1 MFMAKKRIK
10 SYNGVE
16 EKVKKEFFMNEKLK
30 CHCMIHKPYPEIK
43 PTKKDPAFASL
54 LSVPYAGS
62 GGEISSILS
71 YLYGSTVLDGSKNQ
85 TVSDVLRYISDVE
98 MHHMNIL
105 AELIFR
111 LGGDPKY
118 AVAQGRRPFTAANMH
133 YSENPAQILKS
144 AVAGEESAIYV
155 YEQLQKATEDENII
169 AVLERIIE
177 DERLHLGIF
186 RELLGEN

>member
-10 SYNGVE
+10 SYNAVE

-30 CHCMIHKPYPEIK
+30 CHCMIHKSYPEVK
-43 PTKKDPAFASL
+43 PAKKDTAFASL
-54 LSVPYAGS
+54 LLVPYAGS

-85 TVSDVLRYISDVE
+85 TVSDVLRCISGVE

-118 AVAQGRRPFTAANMH
+118 AVAQGRRPFTAANMY

-155 YEQLQKATEDENII
+155 YEQLRKATDDENII

-177 DERLHLGIF
+177 DEKLHLGIF